1 MRDRLKFRVWSK
13 RECKYV
19 EYHLDDDLTFAIDID
34 GKLIAYASDY
44 SDHANCDEGD
54 FYDSHMVEQ
63 CTGLKDTNG
72 KLIYEGDIVEDEYGC
87 KYIVKFGKHT
97 ITIPVGYEN
106 GETECWGWYLSKFT
120 YGFIYLQEQCDN
132 LNPDNEYLI
141 IGNIHENPELS

>member
-1 MRDRLKFRVWSK
+1 MQDRHRYRAWDTVEN
-13 RECKYV
+13 RYIYNAEMVYDTRGVVAECFGYM
-19 EYHLDDDLTFAIDID
+19 LDGT
-34 GKLIAYASDY
+34 Y
-44 SDHANCDEGD
+44 GD
-54 FYDSHMVEQ
+54 SYIVEQ
-63 CTGLKDTNG
+63 CTGLKDKNG
-72 KLIYEGDIVEDEYGC
+72 KLIYEGDIVKDKYGE

-141 IGNIHENPELS
+141 IGNIHENPELSEEYKKNTQS